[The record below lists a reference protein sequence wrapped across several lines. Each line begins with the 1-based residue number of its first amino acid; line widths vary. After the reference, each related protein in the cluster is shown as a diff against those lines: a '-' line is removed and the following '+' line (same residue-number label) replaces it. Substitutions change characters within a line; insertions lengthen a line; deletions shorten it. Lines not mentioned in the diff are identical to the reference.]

1 MADFSGGVVEDN
13 VVSHNTVL
21 GTLHVSEGDCGGYQ
35 GSGIVLYADF
45 RWGRAGA
52 DEIKDNRVV
61 KNKVSLVS
69 DNPNLVEVVAF
80 ELTDTR
86 DDPQADPYP
95 VIFDNAIGFNDFRG
109 TALQIYLTP
118 EELEDHND
126 ISRNLGNN
134 RGHGP
139 HPSVFGPGG

>member
-1 MADFSGGVVEDN
+1 M
-13 VVSHNTVL
+13 
-21 GTLHVSEGDCGGYQ
+21 
-35 GSGIVLYADF
+35 
-45 RWGRAGA
+45 
-52 DEIKDNRVV
+52 
-61 KNKVSLVS
+61 S